1 MGRIGTSGHLDIGKS
16 EHPEIWTSKNR
27 TAVIGEIRKSKA
39 ELGTG
44 NERQGMSL
52 DKHQELRKR
61 TKDFAL
67 RIIKMCRTMPST
79 RETNIINNQIL
90 RSATGMAANYRAV
103 GLARSK
109 AEFVSKLGV
118 VVEEADETVFWLELL
133 GDSGIVRASRLREL
147 LAEGNQLVAI
157 FLASRKTARS

>member
-1 MGRIGTSGHLDIGKS
+1 
-16 EHPEIWTSKNR
+16 
-27 TAVIGEIRKSKA
+27 
-39 ELGTG
+39 
-44 NERQGMSL
+44 MSL
-52 DKHQELRKR
+52 DKQQELRKR

-67 RIIKMCRTMPST
+67 RIIRMCRTMPST

-109 AEFVSKLGV
+109 AEFISKLGV
-118 VVEEADETVFWLELL
+118 VVEEADKTVFWLELL

-147 LAEGNQLVAI
+147 LTEGNQLVAI

>member
-1 MGRIGTSGHLDIGKS
+1 
-16 EHPEIWTSKNR
+16 
-27 TAVIGEIRKSKA
+27 
-39 ELGTG
+39 
-44 NERQGMSL
+44 
-52 DKHQELRKR
+52 
-61 TKDFAL
+61 
-67 RIIKMCRTMPST
+67 MPST
-79 RETNIINNQIL
+79 RETNVINNQIL

-109 AEFVSKLGV
+109 AEFISKLGV

-133 GDSGIVRASRLREL
+133 GDSGIVQASNLRDL